1 MKRKTLRAF
10 TLIELLVVIAIIGIL
25 AAMLLP
31 ALASAKRK
39 AQRIACANQLR
50 QSGLGCMVWANDNG
64 DRFPIQVP
72 STQGGP
78 LNQVQL
84 ATAPYNASYVYQ
96 VFAVLS
102 NELSTPKL
110 VVCPSDVRA
119 AASDFNTIGG
129 FNNRALSYFVGKD
142 ASEAAPQMLLF
153 GDRNIVGSATVQSL
167 PNPIP
172 NDGYGNSPV
181 NGSGQTVVLG
191 SNFTANATAPAW
203 TERMH
208 LKQGNVLLTDGSVQG
223 CSSVKLRDALRET
236 GDTSGSANTVLFP

>member
-1 MKRKTLRAF
+1 MKRKKLRAF
-10 TLIELLVVIAIIGIL
+10 TLIELLVVIAIIAIL

-39 AQRIACANQLR
+39 ALRIACTNQLR
-50 QSGLGCMVWANDNG
+50 QTGLGCVVWANDNG
-64 DRFPIQVP
+64 DRYPWQVP
-72 STQGGP
+72 SSQGGP
-78 LNQVQL
+78 PNQAQL

-102 NELSTPKL
+102 NELSTPRL
-110 VVCPSDVRA
+110 VLCPADTRTTATNFSLA
-119 AASDFNTIGG
+119 GG
-129 FNNRALSYFVGKD
+129 FNNLALSYFVAKD

-153 GDRNIVGSATVQSL
+153 GDRNIVGSASQQAV

-181 NGSGQTVVLG
+181 NSSGQTVVLG
-191 SNFTANATAPAW
+191 SSFTAGASAPAW

-208 LKQGNVLLTDGSVQG
+208 SKQGNVLLTDGSVQG
-223 CSSVKLRDALRET
+223 LSSAKLREALRT
-236 GDTSGSANTVLFP
+236 AGDGSASPNTILFP